1 MKIIEQNIKQLYPSS
16 DFVCGDAILD
26 ITASG
31 RYFRTSQLLRIDLI
45 RRNESRRNE
54 SGVRLISW
62 ISEQESDEYEML
74 TALSDALG
82 SIRRI
87 ITFNGN
93 AFDLPHLHQKYK
105 AYDLM
110 DPLQG
115 KQYLDLML
123 RLKPISRFLA
133 LPSGKLADFAGFL
146 HLVQPDVS
154 GEALTQFKQTCDSD
168 EVLPQPAQPDGS
180 YETSFRFHPGA
191 AAKHEASAPNDA
203 LWTIE
208 CMSLLHY
215 ADFLKQGAE
224 IREVTADEERVIFR
238 LHDPDGFPV
247 GLSVHDSGFH
257 LRFSEDGTVLLSSR
271 IYNGSVRYYHTDVKN
286 YWYLPLEG
294 YAIHKSAAQYVDK
307 SRREKAVRENCY
319 HLVSVSPAF
328 LQDPAMLDGY
338 LKSVLAYFATYS
350 S

>member
-16 DFVCGDAILD
+16 DFECGDAILD

-31 RYFRTSQLLRIDLI
+31 RYFRTSRLLRIDLI
-45 RRNESRRNE
+45 RRNESRHNESRRNESRRNE

-74 TALSDALG
+74 TALSDALD

-105 AYDLM
+105 AFDLM

-146 HLVQPDVS
+146 HL
-154 GEALTQFKQTCDSD
+154 
-168 EVLPQPAQPDGS
+168 AQPDAS
-180 YETSFRFHPGA
+180 DEASFRFHPGA
-191 AAKHEASAPNDA
+191 EDKHEASTPNDA
-203 LWTIE
+203 LYTLE

-215 ADFLKQGAE
+215 ADFLDQGAR
-224 IREVTADEERVIFR
+224 IREVTTDEERVIFR
-238 LHDPDGFPV
+238 LHYPDGFPV
-247 GLSVHDSGFH
+247 GFSVHDSGFH

-271 IYNGSVRYYHTDVKN
+271 ICNGSIRYYHTDVKN

-319 HLVSVSPAF
+319 HLVPVSPAF

-350 S
+350 R

>member
-16 DFVCGDAILD
+16 DFECGDAILD

-31 RYFRTSQLLRIDLI
+31 RYFRTSRLLRIDLI
-45 RRNESRRNE
+45 RRNESRHNE

-74 TALSDALG
+74 TALSDALD

-105 AYDLM
+105 AFDLM

-146 HLVQPDVS
+146 HL
-154 GEALTQFKQTCDSD
+154 
-168 EVLPQPAQPDGS
+168 AQPDAS
-180 YETSFRFHPGA
+180 DEASFRFHPGA
-191 AAKHEASAPNDA
+191 EDKHEASTPNDA
-203 LWTIE
+203 LYTLE

-215 ADFLKQGAE
+215 ADFLDQGAR
-224 IREVTADEERVIFR
+224 IREVTTDEERVIFR
-238 LHDPDGFPV
+238 LHYPDGFPV
-247 GLSVHDSGFH
+247 GFSVHDSGFH

-271 IYNGSVRYYHTDVKN
+271 ICNGSIRYYHTDVKN

-319 HLVSVSPAF
+319 HLVPVSPAF

>member
-16 DFVCGDAILD
+16 DFECGDAILD

-31 RYFRTSQLLRIDLI
+31 RYFRTSRLLRIDLI
-45 RRNESRRNE
+45 RRNESRHNESRRNESRRNE

-74 TALSDALG
+74 TALSDALD

-105 AYDLM
+105 AFDLM

-146 HLVQPDVS
+146 HLVQPD
-154 GEALTQFKQTCDSD
+154 GSD
-168 EVLPQPAQPDGS
+168 EA
-180 YETSFRFHPGA
+180 SFRFHPGA
-191 AAKHEASAPNDA
+191 EDKHEASTPNDA
-203 LWTIE
+203 LYTLE

-215 ADFLKQGAE
+215 ADFLDQGAR
-224 IREVTADEERVIFR
+224 IREVTTDEERVIFR
-238 LHDPDGFPV
+238 LHYPDGFPV
-247 GLSVHDSGFH
+247 GFSVHDSGFH

-271 IYNGSVRYYHTDVKN
+271 ICNGSIRYYHTDVKN

-319 HLVSVSPAF
+319 HLVPVSPAF

-350 S
+350 R

>member
-16 DFVCGDAILD
+16 DFECGDAILD

-31 RYFRTSQLLRIDLI
+31 RYFRTSRLLRIDLI
-45 RRNESRRNE
+45 RRNESRHNESRRNE

-74 TALSDALG
+74 TALSDALD

-105 AYDLM
+105 AFDLM

-146 HLVQPDVS
+146 HL
-154 GEALTQFKQTCDSD
+154 
-168 EVLPQPAQPDGS
+168 AQPDAS
-180 YETSFRFHPGA
+180 DEASFRFHPGA
-191 AAKHEASAPNDA
+191 EDKHEASTPNDA
-203 LWTIE
+203 LYTLE
-208 CMSLLHY
+208 CMSLLYY
-215 ADFLKQGAE
+215 ADFLDQGAR
-224 IREVTADEERVIFR
+224 IREVTPDEERVIFR
-238 LHDPDGFPV
+238 LHYPDGFPV
-247 GLSVHDSGFH
+247 GFSVHDSGFH

-271 IYNGSVRYYHTDVKN
+271 ICNGSIRYYHTDVKN

-319 HLVSVSPAF
+319 HLVPVSPAF

-350 S
+350 R

>member
-16 DFVCGDAILD
+16 DFECGDAILD

-31 RYFRTSQLLRIDLI
+31 RYFRTSRLLRIDLI
-45 RRNESRRNE
+45 RRNESRHNESRRNE

-74 TALSDALG
+74 TALSDALD

-93 AFDLPHLHQKYK
+93 AFDLPHLHQKYR
-105 AYDLM
+105 AYGLT

-146 HLVQPDVS
+146 HLVQPDS
-154 GEALTQFKQTCDSD
+154 SD
-168 EVLPQPAQPDGS
+168 QMLPQPAQQDTS
-180 YETSFRFHPGA
+180 DEASFRFHPGA
-191 AAKHEASAPNDA
+191 EDKHETSTPNDA
-203 LWTIE
+203 LYTLE

-215 ADFLKQGAE
+215 ADFLDQGAE
-224 IREVTADEERVIFR
+224 IREVTTDEERVIFR
-238 LHDPDGFPV
+238 LHYPDGFPA

-271 IYNGSVRYYHTDVKN
+271 IYNGSLRYYHTDVKN
-286 YWYLPLEG
+286 YRYLPLEG

-338 LKSVLAYFATYS
+338 LKSVLAYFATYGS
-350 S
+350 

>member
-1 MKIIEQNIKQLYPSS
+1 
-16 DFVCGDAILD
+16 
-26 ITASG
+26 
-31 RYFRTSQLLRIDLI
+31 
-45 RRNESRRNE
+45 
-54 SGVRLISW
+54 
-62 ISEQESDEYEML
+62 ML
-74 TALSDALG
+74 TALSDALD

-105 AYDLM
+105 AFDLM

-146 HLVQPDVS
+146 HL
-154 GEALTQFKQTCDSD
+154 
-168 EVLPQPAQPDGS
+168 AQPDAS
-180 YETSFRFHPGA
+180 DEASFRFHPGA
-191 AAKHEASAPNDA
+191 EDKHEASTPNDA
-203 LWTIE
+203 LYTLE

-215 ADFLKQGAE
+215 ADFLDQGAR
-224 IREVTADEERVIFR
+224 IREVTTDEERVIFR
-238 LHDPDGFPV
+238 LHYPDGFPV
-247 GLSVHDSGFH
+247 GFSVHDSGFH

-271 IYNGSVRYYHTDVKN
+271 ICNGSIRYYHTDVKN

-319 HLVSVSPAF
+319 HLVPVSPAF

-350 S
+350 R

>member
-16 DFVCGDAILD
+16 DFECGDAILD

-31 RYFRTSQLLRIDLI
+31 RYFRTSRLLRIDLI
-45 RRNESRRNE
+45 RRNESRHNESRRNE

-74 TALSDALG
+74 TALSDALD

-105 AYDLM
+105 AFDLM

-146 HLVQPDVS
+146 HL
-154 GEALTQFKQTCDSD
+154 
-168 EVLPQPAQPDGS
+168 AQPDAS
-180 YETSFRFHPGA
+180 DEASFRFHPGA
-191 AAKHEASAPNDA
+191 EDKHEASTPNDA
-203 LWTIE
+203 LYTLE

-215 ADFLKQGAE
+215 ADFLDQGAR
-224 IREVTADEERVIFR
+224 IREVTTDEERVIFR
-238 LHDPDGFPV
+238 LHYPDGFPV
-247 GLSVHDSGFH
+247 GFSVHDSGFH

-271 IYNGSVRYYHTDVKN
+271 ICNGSIRYYHTDVKN

-319 HLVSVSPAF
+319 HLVPVSPAF

>member
-16 DFVCGDAILD
+16 DFECGDAILD

-31 RYFRTSQLLRIDLI
+31 RYFRTSRLLRIDLI
-45 RRNESRRNE
+45 RRNESRHNESRRNE

-74 TALSDALG
+74 TALSDALD

-105 AYDLM
+105 AFDLM

-146 HLVQPDVS
+146 HL
-154 GEALTQFKQTCDSD
+154 
-168 EVLPQPAQPDGS
+168 AQPDAS
-180 YETSFRFHPGA
+180 DEASFRFHPGA
-191 AAKHEASAPNDA
+191 EDKHEASTPNDA
-203 LWTIE
+203 LYTLE

-215 ADFLKQGAE
+215 ADFLDQGAR
-224 IREVTADEERVIFR
+224 IREVTTDEERVIFR
-238 LHDPDGFPV
+238 LHYPDGFPV
-247 GLSVHDSGFH
+247 GFSVHDSGFH

-271 IYNGSVRYYHTDVKN
+271 ICNGSIRYYHTDVKN
-286 YWYLPLEG
+286 YWYLTLEG

-319 HLVSVSPAF
+319 HLVPVSPAF

-350 S
+350 R

>member
-16 DFVCGDAILD
+16 DFECGDAILD

-31 RYFRTSQLLRIDLI
+31 RYFRTSRLLRIDLI
-45 RRNESRRNE
+45 RRNESRHNESRRNE

-74 TALSDALG
+74 TALSDALD

-105 AYDLM
+105 AFDLM

-146 HLVQPDVS
+146 HL
-154 GEALTQFKQTCDSD
+154 
-168 EVLPQPAQPDGS
+168 AQPDAS
-180 YETSFRFHPGA
+180 DEASFRFHPGA
-191 AAKHEASAPNDA
+191 EDKHEASTPNDA
-203 LWTIE
+203 LYTLE

-215 ADFLKQGAE
+215 ADFLDQGAR
-224 IREVTADEERVIFR
+224 IREVTTDEERVIFR
-238 LHDPDGFPV
+238 LHYPDGFPV
-247 GLSVHDSGFH
+247 GFSVHDSGFH

-271 IYNGSVRYYHTDVKN
+271 ICNGSIRYYHTDVKN

-319 HLVSVSPAF
+319 HLVPVSPAF

-350 S
+350 R

>member
-16 DFVCGDAILD
+16 DFECGDAILD

-31 RYFRTSQLLRIDLI
+31 RYFRTSRLLRIDLI
-45 RRNESRRNE
+45 RRNESRHNESRRNE

-74 TALSDALG
+74 TALSDALD

-93 AFDLPHLHQKYK
+93 AFDLPHLHQKYR
-105 AYDLM
+105 AYGLT

-146 HLVQPDVS
+146 HL
-154 GEALTQFKQTCDSD
+154 
-168 EVLPQPAQPDGS
+168 AQPDAS
-180 YETSFRFHPGA
+180 DEASFRFHPGA
-191 AAKHEASAPNDA
+191 EDKHEAGTPNDA
-203 LWTIE
+203 LYTLE

-215 ADFLKQGAE
+215 ADFLDQGAE
-224 IREVTADEERVIFR
+224 IREVTTDEERVIFR
-238 LHDPDGFPV
+238 LHYPDGFPV
-247 GLSVHDSGFH
+247 GFSVHDSGFH

-271 IYNGSVRYYHTDVKN
+271 ICNGSIRYYHTDVKN

-319 HLVSVSPAF
+319 HLVPVSPAF

>member
-16 DFVCGDAILD
+16 DFECGDAILD

-31 RYFRTSQLLRIDLI
+31 RYFRTSRLLRIDLI
-45 RRNESRRNE
+45 RRNESRHNESRRNESRRNE

-74 TALSDALG
+74 TALSDALD

-105 AYDLM
+105 AFDLM

-146 HLVQPDVS
+146 HL
-154 GEALTQFKQTCDSD
+154 
-168 EVLPQPAQPDGS
+168 AQPDAS
-180 YETSFRFHPGA
+180 DEASFRFHPGA
-191 AAKHEASAPNDA
+191 EDKHEASTPNDA
-203 LWTIE
+203 LYTLE

-215 ADFLKQGAE
+215 ADFLDQGAR
-224 IREVTADEERVIFR
+224 IREVTTDEERVIFR
-238 LHDPDGFPV
+238 LHYPDGFPV
-247 GLSVHDSGFH
+247 GFSVHDSGFH
-257 LRFSEDGTVLLSSR
+257 LRFSEDGTILLSSR
-271 IYNGSVRYYHTDVKN
+271 ICNGSIRYYHTDVKN

-319 HLVSVSPAF
+319 HLVPVSPAF

-350 S
+350 R

>member
-16 DFVCGDAILD
+16 DFECGDAILD

-31 RYFRTSQLLRIDLI
+31 RYFRTSRLLRIDLI
-45 RRNESRRNE
+45 RRNESRHNESRRNESRRNE

-74 TALSDALG
+74 TALSDALD

-105 AYDLM
+105 AFDLM

-146 HLVQPDVS
+146 HL
-154 GEALTQFKQTCDSD
+154 
-168 EVLPQPAQPDGS
+168 AQPDAS
-180 YETSFRFHPGA
+180 DEASFRFHPGA
-191 AAKHEASAPNDA
+191 EDKHEASTPNDA
-203 LWTIE
+203 LYTLE

-215 ADFLKQGAE
+215 ADFLDQGAR
-224 IREVTADEERVIFR
+224 IREVTTDEERVIFR
-238 LHDPDGFPV
+238 LHYPDGFPV
-247 GLSVHDSGFH
+247 GFSVHDSGFH

-271 IYNGSVRYYHTDVKN
+271 ICNGSIRYYHTDVKN

-319 HLVSVSPAF
+319 HLVPVSPAF

>member
-16 DFVCGDAILD
+16 DFECGDAILD

-31 RYFRTSQLLRIDLI
+31 RYFRTSRLLRIDLI
-45 RRNESRRNE
+45 RRNESRHNESRRNE

-74 TALSDALG
+74 TALSDALD

-105 AYDLM
+105 AFDLM

-146 HLVQPDVS
+146 HL
-154 GEALTQFKQTCDSD
+154 
-168 EVLPQPAQPDGS
+168 AQPDAS
-180 YETSFRFHPGA
+180 DEASFRFHPGA
-191 AAKHEASAPNDA
+191 EDKHEASTPNDA
-203 LWTIE
+203 LYTLE

-215 ADFLKQGAE
+215 ADFLDQGAR
-224 IREVTADEERVIFR
+224 IREVTTDEERVIFR
-238 LHDPDGFPV
+238 LHYPDGFPV
-247 GLSVHDSGFH
+247 GFSVHDSGFH

-271 IYNGSVRYYHTDVKN
+271 ICNGSIRYYHTDVKN

-338 LKSVLAYFATYS
+338 LKSVLAYFATYGS
-350 S
+350 

>member
-16 DFVCGDAILD
+16 DFECGDAILD
-26 ITASG
+26 ITARG
-31 RYFRTSQLLRIDLI
+31 RYFRTSRLLRIDLI
-45 RRNESRRNE
+45 RRNESRHNESRRNE

-74 TALSDALG
+74 TALSDALD

-105 AYDLM
+105 AFDLM

-146 HLVQPDVS
+146 HL
-154 GEALTQFKQTCDSD
+154 
-168 EVLPQPAQPDGS
+168 AQPDAS
-180 YETSFRFHPGA
+180 DEASFRFHPGA
-191 AAKHEASAPNDA
+191 EDKHEASTPNDA
-203 LWTIE
+203 LYTLE

-215 ADFLKQGAE
+215 ADFLDQGAR
-224 IREVTADEERVIFR
+224 IREVTTDEERVIFR
-238 LHDPDGFPV
+238 LQYPDGFPV
-247 GLSVHDSGFH
+247 GFSVHDSGFH

-271 IYNGSVRYYHTDVKN
+271 ICNGSIRYYHTDVKN

-319 HLVSVSPAF
+319 HLVPVSPAF
-328 LQDPAMLDGY
+328 LQDPAMLEGY

>member
-16 DFVCGDAILD
+16 DFECGDAILD

-31 RYFRTSQLLRIDLI
+31 RYFRTSRLLRIDLI
-45 RRNESRRNE
+45 RRNESRHNESRRNESRRNESRRNESRRNESRRNE

-74 TALSDALG
+74 TALSDALD

-105 AYDLM
+105 AFDLM

-146 HLVQPDVS
+146 HL
-154 GEALTQFKQTCDSD
+154 
-168 EVLPQPAQPDGS
+168 AQPDAS
-180 YETSFRFHPGA
+180 DEASFRFHPGA
-191 AAKHEASAPNDA
+191 EDKHEASTPNDA
-203 LWTIE
+203 LYTLE

-215 ADFLKQGAE
+215 ADFLDQGAR
-224 IREVTADEERVIFR
+224 IREVTTDEERVIFR
-238 LHDPDGFPV
+238 LHYPDGFPV
-247 GLSVHDSGFH
+247 GFSVHDSGFH

-271 IYNGSVRYYHTDVKN
+271 ICNGSIRYYHTDVKN

-338 LKSVLAYFATYS
+338 LKSVLAYFATYGS
-350 S
+350 

>member
-16 DFVCGDAILD
+16 DFECGDAILD

-31 RYFRTSQLLRIDLI
+31 RYFRTSRLLRIDLI
-45 RRNESRRNE
+45 RRNESRNNESRNNESRHNESRHNESRRNESRRNE

-74 TALSDALG
+74 TALSDALD

-105 AYDLM
+105 AFDLM

-146 HLVQPDVS
+146 HL
-154 GEALTQFKQTCDSD
+154 
-168 EVLPQPAQPDGS
+168 AQPDAS
-180 YETSFRFHPGA
+180 DEASFRFHPGA
-191 AAKHEASAPNDA
+191 EDKHEASTPNDA
-203 LWTIE
+203 LYTLE

-215 ADFLKQGAE
+215 ADFLDQGAR
-224 IREVTADEERVIFR
+224 IREVTTDEERVIFR
-238 LHDPDGFPV
+238 LHYPDGFPV
-247 GLSVHDSGFH
+247 GFSVHDSGFH

-271 IYNGSVRYYHTDVKN
+271 ICNGSIRYYHTDVKN

-319 HLVSVSPAF
+319 HLVPVSPAF

-350 S
+350 R

>member
-16 DFVCGDAILD
+16 DFECGDAILD

-31 RYFRTSQLLRIDLI
+31 RYFRTSRLLRIDLI
-45 RRNESRRNE
+45 RRNESRHNESRRNESRRNESRHNESRRNESRRNE

-74 TALSDALG
+74 TALSDALD

-105 AYDLM
+105 AFDLM

-146 HLVQPDVS
+146 HL
-154 GEALTQFKQTCDSD
+154 
-168 EVLPQPAQPDGS
+168 AQPDAS
-180 YETSFRFHPGA
+180 DEASFRFHPGA
-191 AAKHEASAPNDA
+191 EDKHETSTPNDA
-203 LWTIE
+203 LYTLE

-215 ADFLKQGAE
+215 ADFLDQGAR
-224 IREVTADEERVIFR
+224 IREVTTDEERVIFR
-238 LHDPDGFPV
+238 LHYPDGFPV
-247 GLSVHDSGFH
+247 GFSVHDSGFH

-271 IYNGSVRYYHTDVKN
+271 ICNGSIRYYHTDVKN

-319 HLVSVSPAF
+319 HLVPVSPAF

>member
-16 DFVCGDAILD
+16 DFECGDAILD

-31 RYFRTSQLLRIDLI
+31 RYFRTSRLLRIDLI
-45 RRNESRRNE
+45 RRNESRHNESRRNE

-74 TALSDALG
+74 TALSDALD

-105 AYDLM
+105 AFDLM

-146 HLVQPDVS
+146 HL
-154 GEALTQFKQTCDSD
+154 
-168 EVLPQPAQPDGS
+168 AQPDAS
-180 YETSFRFHPGA
+180 DEASFRFHPGA
-191 AAKHEASAPNDA
+191 EDKHEASTPNDA
-203 LWTIE
+203 LYTLE

-215 ADFLKQGAE
+215 ADFLDQGAR
-224 IREVTADEERVIFR
+224 IREVTTDEERVIFR
-238 LHDPDGFPV
+238 LHYPDGFPV
-247 GLSVHDSGFH
+247 GFSVHDSGFH

-271 IYNGSVRYYHTDVKN
+271 ICNGSIRYYHTDVKN

-319 HLVSVSPAF
+319 HLVPVSPAF
-328 LQDPAMLDGY
+328 LQDPAMLEGY

>member
-16 DFVCGDAILD
+16 DFECGDAILD

-31 RYFRTSQLLRIDLI
+31 RYFRTSRLLRIDLI
-45 RRNESRRNE
+45 RRNESRHNESRRNE

-74 TALSDALG
+74 TALSDALDR
-82 SIRRI
+82 IRRI

-93 AFDLPHLHQKYK
+93 AFDLPHLHQKYR
-105 AYDLM
+105 AYGLT

-146 HLVQPDVS
+146 HLVQPDS
-154 GEALTQFKQTCDSD
+154 SD
-168 EVLPQPAQPDGS
+168 QMLPQPAQQDTS
-180 YETSFRFHPGA
+180 DEASFRFHPGA
-191 AAKHEASAPNDA
+191 EDKHETSTPNDA
-203 LWTIE
+203 LYTLE

-215 ADFLKQGAE
+215 ADFLDQGAE
-224 IREVTADEERVIFR
+224 IREVTTDEERVIFR
-238 LHDPDGFPV
+238 LHYPDGFPA

-271 IYNGSVRYYHTDVKN
+271 IYNGSLRYYHTDVKN
-286 YWYLPLEG
+286 YRYLPLEG

-338 LKSVLAYFATYS
+338 LKSVLAYFATYGS
-350 S
+350 

>member
-16 DFVCGDAILD
+16 DFECGDAILD

-31 RYFRTSQLLRIDLI
+31 RYFRTSRLLRIDLI
-45 RRNESRRNE
+45 RRNESRHNESRRNESRRNESRRNESRRNE

-74 TALSDALG
+74 TALSDALD

-105 AYDLM
+105 AFDLM

-146 HLVQPDVS
+146 HL
-154 GEALTQFKQTCDSD
+154 
-168 EVLPQPAQPDGS
+168 AQPDAS
-180 YETSFRFHPGA
+180 DEASFRFHPGA
-191 AAKHEASAPNDA
+191 EDKHEASTPNDA
-203 LWTIE
+203 LYTLE

-215 ADFLKQGAE
+215 ADFLDQGAR
-224 IREVTADEERVIFR
+224 IREVTTDEERVIFR
-238 LHDPDGFPV
+238 LHYPDGFPV
-247 GLSVHDSGFH
+247 GFSVHDSGFH

-271 IYNGSVRYYHTDVKN
+271 ICNGSIRYYHTDVKN

-319 HLVSVSPAF
+319 HLVPVSPAF

-350 S
+350 R

>member
-16 DFVCGDAILD
+16 DFECGDAILD

-31 RYFRTSQLLRIDLI
+31 RYFRTSRLLRIDLI
-45 RRNESRRNE
+45 RRNESRHNESRRNE

-74 TALSDALG
+74 TALSDALD

-105 AYDLM
+105 AFDLM

-146 HLVQPDVS
+146 HL
-154 GEALTQFKQTCDSD
+154 
-168 EVLPQPAQPDGS
+168 AQPDAS
-180 YETSFRFHPGA
+180 DEASFRFHPGA
-191 AAKHEASAPNDA
+191 EDKHEASTPNDA
-203 LWTIE
+203 LYTLE
-208 CMSLLHY
+208 CMIPQTMLC
-215 ADFLKQGAE
+215 
-224 IREVTADEERVIFR
+224 T
-238 LHDPDGFPV
+238 P
-247 GLSVHDSGFH
+247 LS
-257 LRFSEDGTVLLSSR
+257 
-271 IYNGSVRYYHTDVKN
+271 
-286 YWYLPLEG
+286 
-294 YAIHKSAAQYVDK
+294 A
-307 SRREKAVRENCY
+307 
-319 HLVSVSPAF
+319 
-328 LQDPAMLDGY
+328 
-338 LKSVLAYFATYS
+338 
-350 S
+350 

>member
-16 DFVCGDAILD
+16 DFECGDAILD
-26 ITASG
+26 ITARG
-31 RYFRTSQLLRIDLI
+31 RYFRTSRLLRIDLI
-45 RRNESRRNE
+45 RRNESRHNESRRNE

-74 TALSDALG
+74 TVLSDALD

-105 AYDLM
+105 AFDLM

-146 HLVQPDVS
+146 HL
-154 GEALTQFKQTCDSD
+154 
-168 EVLPQPAQPDGS
+168 AQPDAS
-180 YETSFRFHPGA
+180 DEASFRFHPGA
-191 AAKHEASAPNDA
+191 EDKHEASTPNDA
-203 LWTIE
+203 LYTLE

-215 ADFLKQGAE
+215 ADFLDQGAR
-224 IREVTADEERVIFR
+224 IREVTTDEERVIFR
-238 LHDPDGFPV
+238 LHYPDGFPV
-247 GLSVHDSGFH
+247 GFSVHDSGFH

-271 IYNGSVRYYHTDVKN
+271 ICNGSIRYYHTDVKN

-319 HLVSVSPAF
+319 HLVPVSPAF
-328 LQDPAMLDGY
+328 LQDPAMLEGY

>member
-16 DFVCGDAILD
+16 DFECGDAILD

-31 RYFRTSQLLRIDLI
+31 RYFRTSRLLRIDLI
-45 RRNESRRNE
+45 RRNESRHNESRRNE

-74 TALSDALG
+74 TALSDALD

-105 AYDLM
+105 AFDLM

-146 HLVQPDVS
+146 HL
-154 GEALTQFKQTCDSD
+154 
-168 EVLPQPAQPDGS
+168 AQPDAS
-180 YETSFRFHPGA
+180 DEASFRFHPGA
-191 AAKHEASAPNDA
+191 EDKHEASTPNDA
-203 LWTIE
+203 LYTLE

-215 ADFLKQGAE
+215 ADFLDQGAR
-224 IREVTADEERVIFR
+224 IREVTTDEERVIFR
-238 LHDPDGFPV
+238 LHYPDGFPV
-247 GLSVHDSGFH
+247 GFSVHDSGFH

-271 IYNGSVRYYHTDVKN
+271 ICNGSIRYYHTDVKN

-294 YAIHKSAAQYVDK
+294 YAIHKSAAQD
-307 SRREKAVRENCY
+307 R
-319 HLVSVSPAF
+319 
-328 LQDPAMLDGY
+328 
-338 LKSVLAYFATYS
+338 KSVV
-350 S
+350 

>member
-16 DFVCGDAILD
+16 DFECGDAILD

-31 RYFRTSQLLRIDLI
+31 RYFRTSRLLRIDLI
-45 RRNESRRNE
+45 RRNESRHNESRRNE

-74 TALSDALG
+74 TALSDALD

-105 AYDLM
+105 AFDLM

-146 HLVQPDVS
+146 HL
-154 GEALTQFKQTCDSD
+154 
-168 EVLPQPAQPDGS
+168 AQPDAS
-180 YETSFRFHPGA
+180 DEASFRFHPEA
-191 AAKHEASAPNDA
+191 EDKHETSTPNDA
-203 LWTIE
+203 LYTLE

-215 ADFLKQGAE
+215 ADFLDQGAE
-224 IREVTADEERVIFR
+224 IREVTTDEERVIFR
-238 LHDPDGFPV
+238 LHYPDGFPV
-247 GLSVHDSGFH
+247 GFSVHDSGFH

-271 IYNGSVRYYHTDVKN
+271 ICNGSIRYYHTDVKN

-319 HLVSVSPAF
+319 HLVPVSPAF
-328 LQDPAMLDGY
+328 LQDPAMLEGY

>member
-16 DFVCGDAILD
+16 DFECGDAILD

-31 RYFRTSQLLRIDLI
+31 RYFRTSRLLRIDLI
-45 RRNESRRNE
+45 RRNESRHNESRRNESRRNESRRNESRRNE

-74 TALSDALG
+74 TALSDALD

-105 AYDLM
+105 AFDLM

-146 HLVQPDVS
+146 HL
-154 GEALTQFKQTCDSD
+154 
-168 EVLPQPAQPDGS
+168 AQPDAS
-180 YETSFRFHPGA
+180 DEASFRFHPGA
-191 AAKHEASAPNDA
+191 EDKHEASTPNDA
-203 LWTIE
+203 LYTLE

-215 ADFLKQGAE
+215 ADFLDQGAR
-224 IREVTADEERVIFR
+224 IREVTTDEERVIFR
-238 LHDPDGFPV
+238 LHYPDGFPV
-247 GLSVHDSGFH
+247 GFSVHDSGFH

-271 IYNGSVRYYHTDVKN
+271 IYNGSLRYYHTDVKN
-286 YWYLPLEG
+286 YRYLPLEG

-338 LKSVLAYFATYS
+338 LKSVLAYFATYGS
-350 S
+350 

>member
-16 DFVCGDAILD
+16 DFECGDAILD
-26 ITASG
+26 ITARG
-31 RYFRTSQLLRIDLI
+31 RYFRTSRLLRIDLI
-45 RRNESRRNE
+45 RRNESRHNESRRNE
-54 SGVRLISW
+54 SGPRLISW
-62 ISEQESDEYEML
+62 FSEQESDEYEML
-74 TALSDALG
+74 TALSDALR

-87 ITFNGN
+87 ITFNGK
-93 AFDLPHLHQKYK
+93 AFDLPHLHQKYR
-105 AYDLM
+105 AYGLT

-115 KQYLDLML
+115 KQDLDLML

-133 LPSGKLADFAGFL
+133 LPSGKLIDFAGFL
-146 HLVQPDVS
+146 HLVQPD
-154 GEALTQFKQTCDSD
+154 GTKEAPQ
-168 EVLPQPAQPDGS
+168 QPAQPDGTG
-180 YETSFRFHPGA
+180 EAIFRFISGA
-191 AAKHEASAPNDA
+191 ESKHEAGTPNDA
-203 LWTIE
+203 LYTLE

-215 ADFLKQGAE
+215 ADFLDQGAE
-224 IREVTADEERVIFR
+224 IREVTTDEERVIFR
-238 LHDPDGFPV
+238 LHYPDGFPA

-271 IYNGSVRYYHTDVKN
+271 IYNGSLRYYHTDVKN
-286 YWYLPLEG
+286 YRYLPLEG

-338 LKSVLAYFATYS
+338 LKSVLAYFATYGS
-350 S
+350 

>member
-16 DFVCGDAILD
+16 DFECGDAILD

-31 RYFRTSQLLRIDLI
+31 RYFRTSRLLRIDLI
-45 RRNESRRNE
+45 RRNESRHNESRRNE

-74 TALSDALG
+74 TALSDALD

-105 AYDLM
+105 AFDLM

-146 HLVQPDVS
+146 HL
-154 GEALTQFKQTCDSD
+154 
-168 EVLPQPAQPDGS
+168 AQPDAS
-180 YETSFRFHPGA
+180 DEASFRFHPGA
-191 AAKHEASAPNDA
+191 EDKHEASTPNDA
-203 LWTIE
+203 LYTLE

-215 ADFLKQGAE
+215 ADFLDQGAR
-224 IREVTADEERVIFR
+224 IREVTTDEERVIFR
-238 LHDPDGFPV
+238 LQYPDGFPV
-247 GLSVHDSGFH
+247 GFSVHDSGFH

-271 IYNGSVRYYHTDVKN
+271 ICNGSIRYYHTDVKN

-319 HLVSVSPAF
+319 HLVPVSPAF
-328 LQDPAMLDGY
+328 LQDPAMLEGY

>member
-16 DFVCGDAILD
+16 DFECGDAILD

-31 RYFRTSQLLRIDLI
+31 RYFRTSRLLRIDLI
-45 RRNESRRNE
+45 RRNESRHNESRHNESRRNE

-74 TALSDALG
+74 TALSDALD

-105 AYDLM
+105 AFDLM

-146 HLVQPDVS
+146 HL
-154 GEALTQFKQTCDSD
+154 
-168 EVLPQPAQPDGS
+168 AQPDAS
-180 YETSFRFHPGA
+180 DEASFRFHPGA
-191 AAKHEASAPNDA
+191 EDKHEASTPNDA
-203 LWTIE
+203 LYTLE

-215 ADFLKQGAE
+215 ADFLDQGAR
-224 IREVTADEERVIFR
+224 IREVTTDEERVIFR
-238 LHDPDGFPV
+238 LHYPDGFPV
-247 GLSVHDSGFH
+247 GFSVHDSGFH

-271 IYNGSVRYYHTDVKN
+271 ICNGSIRYYHTDVKN

-319 HLVSVSPAF
+319 HLVPVSPAF

-350 S
+350 R

>member
-16 DFVCGDAILD
+16 DFECGDAILD

-31 RYFRTSQLLRIDLI
+31 RYFRTSRLLRIDLI
-45 RRNESRRNE
+45 RRNESRHNESRRNE

-74 TALSDALG
+74 TALSDALD

-105 AYDLM
+105 AFDLM

-146 HLVQPDVS
+146 HLVQPD
-154 GEALTQFKQTCDSD
+154 GSD
-168 EVLPQPAQPDGS
+168 EVLPRPALPDGS
-180 YETSFRFHPGA
+180 DKVLQASFHFLPGA
-191 AAKHEASAPNDA
+191 EDKHEASTPTDA
-203 LWTIE
+203 LYTLE

-215 ADFLKQGAE
+215 ADFLDQGAR
-224 IREVTADEERVIFR
+224 IREVTTDEERVIFR
-238 LHDPDGFPV
+238 LHYPDGFPV
-247 GLSVHDSGFH
+247 GFSVHDSGFH

-271 IYNGSVRYYHTDVKN
+271 ICNGSIRYYHTDVKN

-319 HLVSVSPAF
+319 HLVPVSPAF

>member
-16 DFVCGDAILD
+16 DFECGDAILD

-31 RYFRTSQLLRIDLI
+31 RYFRTSRLLRIDLI
-45 RRNESRRNE
+45 RRNESRHNESRHNESRHNESRRNESRRNE

-74 TALSDALG
+74 TALSDALD

-105 AYDLM
+105 AFDLM

-146 HLVQPDVS
+146 HL
-154 GEALTQFKQTCDSD
+154 
-168 EVLPQPAQPDGS
+168 AQPDAS
-180 YETSFRFHPGA
+180 DEASFRFHPGA
-191 AAKHEASAPNDA
+191 EDKHEASTPNDA
-203 LWTIE
+203 LYTLE

-215 ADFLKQGAE
+215 ADFLDQGAR
-224 IREVTADEERVIFR
+224 IREVTTDEERVIFR
-238 LHDPDGFPV
+238 LHYPDGFPV
-247 GLSVHDSGFH
+247 GFSVHDSGFH

-271 IYNGSVRYYHTDVKN
+271 ICNGSIRYYHTDVKN

-294 YAIHKSAAQYVDK
+294 YAIHKSAAQCVDE

-319 HLVSVSPAF
+319 HLVPVSPAF

-350 S
+350 R

>member
-16 DFVCGDAILD
+16 DFECGDAILD

-31 RYFRTSQLLRIDLI
+31 RYFRTSRLLRIDLI
-45 RRNESRRNE
+45 RRNESRHNESRRNESRRNE

-74 TALSDALG
+74 TALSDALD

-105 AYDLM
+105 AFDLM

-146 HLVQPDVS
+146 HL
-154 GEALTQFKQTCDSD
+154 
-168 EVLPQPAQPDGS
+168 AQPDAS
-180 YETSFRFHPGA
+180 DEASFRFHPGA
-191 AAKHEASAPNDA
+191 EDKHEASTPNDA
-203 LWTIE
+203 LYTLE

-215 ADFLKQGAE
+215 ADFLDQGAR
-224 IREVTADEERVIFR
+224 IREVTTDEERVIFR
-238 LHDPDGFPV
+238 LHYPDGFPV
-247 GLSVHDSGFH
+247 GFSVHDSGFH

-271 IYNGSVRYYHTDVKN
+271 ICNGSIRYYHTDVKN

>member
-16 DFVCGDAILD
+16 DFECGDAILD

-31 RYFRTSQLLRIDLI
+31 RYFRTSRLLRIDLI
-45 RRNESRRNE
+45 RRNESRHNESRRNE

-74 TALSDALG
+74 TALSDALD

-105 AYDLM
+105 AFDLM

-146 HLVQPDVS
+146 HL
-154 GEALTQFKQTCDSD
+154 
-168 EVLPQPAQPDGS
+168 AQPDAS
-180 YETSFRFHPGA
+180 DEASFRFHPGA
-191 AAKHEASAPNDA
+191 EDKHEASTPNDA
-203 LWTIE
+203 LYTLE

-215 ADFLKQGAE
+215 ADFLDQGAR
-224 IREVTADEERVIFR
+224 IREVTTDEERVIFR
-238 LHDPDGFPV
+238 LHYPDGFPV
-247 GLSVHDSGFH
+247 GFSVHDSGFH

-271 IYNGSVRYYHTDVKN
+271 ICNGSIRYYHTDVKN

-319 HLVSVSPAF
+319 HLVPVSPAF
-328 LQDPAMLDGY
+328 LQDPAMLEGY

-350 S
+350 R

>member
-16 DFVCGDAILD
+16 DFECGDAILD

-31 RYFRTSQLLRIDLI
+31 RYFRTSRLLRIDLI
-45 RRNESRRNE
+45 RRNESRHNESRHNESRHNESRHNESRRNESRRNE

-74 TALSDALG
+74 TALSDALD

-105 AYDLM
+105 AFDLM

-146 HLVQPDVS
+146 HL
-154 GEALTQFKQTCDSD
+154 
-168 EVLPQPAQPDGS
+168 AQPDAS
-180 YETSFRFHPGA
+180 DEASFRFHPGA
-191 AAKHEASAPNDA
+191 EDKHEASTPNDA
-203 LWTIE
+203 LYTLE

-215 ADFLKQGAE
+215 ADFLDQGAR
-224 IREVTADEERVIFR
+224 IREVTTDEERVIFR
-238 LHDPDGFPV
+238 LHYPDGFPV
-247 GLSVHDSGFH
+247 GFSVHDSGFH

-271 IYNGSVRYYHTDVKN
+271 ICNGSIRYYHTDVKN

-319 HLVSVSPAF
+319 HLVPVSPAF

-338 LKSVLAYFATYS
+338 LKSVLAYFATYGS
-350 S
+350 

>member
-16 DFVCGDAILD
+16 DFECGDAILD

-31 RYFRTSQLLRIDLI
+31 RYFRTSRLLRIDLI
-45 RRNESRRNE
+45 RRNESRHNESRRNESRRNE

-74 TALSDALG
+74 TALSDALD

-105 AYDLM
+105 AFDLM

-146 HLVQPDVS
+146 HL
-154 GEALTQFKQTCDSD
+154 
-168 EVLPQPAQPDGS
+168 AQPDAS
-180 YETSFRFHPGA
+180 DEASFRFHPGA
-191 AAKHEASAPNDA
+191 EDKHEASTPNDA
-203 LWTIE
+203 LYTLE

-224 IREVTADEERVIFR
+224 IREVTTDEERVIFR
-238 LHDPDGFPV
+238 LHYPDGFPV
-247 GLSVHDSGFH
+247 GFSVHDSGFH

-271 IYNGSVRYYHTDVKN
+271 ICNGSIRYYHTDVKN

-319 HLVSVSPAF
+319 HLVPVSPAF

>member
-16 DFVCGDAILD
+16 DFECGDAILD

-31 RYFRTSQLLRIDLI
+31 RYFRTSRLLRIDLI
-45 RRNESRRNE
+45 RRNESRHNESRRNE

-74 TALSDALG
+74 TALSDALD

-105 AYDLM
+105 AFDLM

-146 HLVQPDVS
+146 HLAQPD
-154 GEALTQFKQTCDSD
+154 ASD
-168 EVLPQPAQPDGS
+168 EVLPRPALPDGS
-180 YETSFRFHPGA
+180 DKVLQASFHFLPGA
-191 AAKHEASAPNDA
+191 EEKHEAGTPNDA
-203 LWTIE
+203 LYTLE

-215 ADFLKQGAE
+215 ADFLDQGAR
-224 IREVTADEERVIFR
+224 IREVTTDEERVIFR
-238 LHDPDGFPV
+238 LHYPDGFPV
-247 GLSVHDSGFH
+247 GFSVHDSGFH

-271 IYNGSVRYYHTDVKN
+271 ICNGSIRYYHTDVKN

-319 HLVSVSPAF
+319 HLVPVSPAF

-350 S
+350 R

>member
-16 DFVCGDAILD
+16 DFECGDAILD

-31 RYFRTSQLLRIDLI
+31 RYFRTSRLLRIDLI
-45 RRNESRRNE
+45 RRNESRHNESRRNE

-74 TALSDALG
+74 TALSDALD

-105 AYDLM
+105 AFDLM

-146 HLVQPDVS
+146 HL
-154 GEALTQFKQTCDSD
+154 
-168 EVLPQPAQPDGS
+168 AQPDAS
-180 YETSFRFHPGA
+180 DEASFRFHPGA
-191 AAKHEASAPNDA
+191 EDKHEASTPNDA
-203 LWTIE
+203 LYTLE

-215 ADFLKQGAE
+215 ADFLDQGAR
-224 IREVTADEERVIFR
+224 IREVTTDEERVIFR
-238 LHDPDGFPV
+238 LQYPDGFPV
-247 GLSVHDSGFH
+247 GFSVHDSGFH
-257 LRFSEDGTVLLSSR
+257 LHAGRISEICTGILRHIWQL
-271 IYNGSVRYYHTDVKN
+271 
-286 YWYLPLEG
+286 
-294 YAIHKSAAQYVDK
+294 
-307 SRREKAVRENCY
+307 NCIQ
-319 HLVSVSPAF
+319 A
-328 LQDPAMLDGY
+328 
-338 LKSVLAYFATYS
+338 
-350 S
+350 

>member
-16 DFVCGDAILD
+16 DFECGDAILD

-31 RYFRTSQLLRIDLI
+31 RYFRTSRLLRIDLI
-45 RRNESRRNE
+45 RRNESRHNESRRNESRRNE

-74 TALSDALG
+74 TALSDALD

-105 AYDLM
+105 AFDLM

-146 HLVQPDVS
+146 HL
-154 GEALTQFKQTCDSD
+154 
-168 EVLPQPAQPDGS
+168 AQPDAS
-180 YETSFRFHPGA
+180 DEASFRFHPGA
-191 AAKHEASAPNDA
+191 EDKHETSTPNDA
-203 LWTIE
+203 LYTLE

-215 ADFLKQGAE
+215 ADFLDQGAR
-224 IREVTADEERVIFR
+224 IREVTTDEERVIFR
-238 LHDPDGFPV
+238 LHYPDGFPV
-247 GLSVHDSGFH
+247 GFSVHDSGFH

-271 IYNGSVRYYHTDVKN
+271 ICNGSIRYYHTDVKN

-319 HLVSVSPAF
+319 HLVPVSPAF

-350 S
+350 R

>member
-16 DFVCGDAILD
+16 DFECGDAILD

-31 RYFRTSQLLRIDLI
+31 RYFRTSRLLRIDLI
-45 RRNESRRNE
+45 RRNESRHNESRHNESRRNE

-74 TALSDALG
+74 TALSDALD

-105 AYDLM
+105 AFDLM

-146 HLVQPDVS
+146 HL
-154 GEALTQFKQTCDSD
+154 
-168 EVLPQPAQPDGS
+168 AQPDAS
-180 YETSFRFHPGA
+180 DEASFRFHPGA
-191 AAKHEASAPNDA
+191 EDKHEASTPNDA
-203 LWTIE
+203 LYTLE

-215 ADFLKQGAE
+215 AEFLDQGAR
-224 IREVTADEERVIFR
+224 IREVTTDEERVIFR
-238 LHDPDGFPV
+238 LHYPDGFPV
-247 GLSVHDSGFH
+247 GFSVHDSGFH

-271 IYNGSVRYYHTDVKN
+271 ICNGSIRYYHTDVKN

-319 HLVSVSPAF
+319 HLVPVSPAF

-350 S
+350 R

>member
-16 DFVCGDAILD
+16 DFECGDAILD

-31 RYFRTSQLLRIDLI
+31 RYFRTSRLLRIDLI
-45 RRNESRRNE
+45 RRNESRHNESRHNESRHNESRHNESRRNESRRNE

-74 TALSDALG
+74 TALSDALD

-105 AYDLM
+105 AFDLM

-146 HLVQPDVS
+146 HL
-154 GEALTQFKQTCDSD
+154 
-168 EVLPQPAQPDGS
+168 AQPDAS
-180 YETSFRFHPGA
+180 DEASFRFHPGA
-191 AAKHEASAPNDA
+191 EDKHEASTPNDA
-203 LWTIE
+203 LYTLE

-215 ADFLKQGAE
+215 ADFLDQGAR
-224 IREVTADEERVIFR
+224 IREVTTDEERVIFR
-238 LHDPDGFPV
+238 LHYPDGFPV
-247 GLSVHDSGFH
+247 GFSVHDSGFH

-271 IYNGSVRYYHTDVKN
+271 ICNGSIRYYHTDVKN

-319 HLVSVSPAF
+319 HLVPVSPAF

-350 S
+350 R